1 MSVVDNKGSFLNQSK
16 ETIKD
21 LLKQLQQGD
30 HAVLILVSD
39 NGKKDIKTT
48 SNLLDFLKQVD
59 AIEISYSS
67 GFLHNSILQAANIL
81 SGSKNFNKE
90 IYLLSDFQQ
99 GRLAKDESLSDLSE
113 LLNDKIK
120 LYTFNYSGKDVFNL
134 GLSNLKINTQIFE
147 KDKPVSFLVEVSN
160 YSERSADDIVI
171 SLFINGERSAQQSVS
186 LSGGETKLLIME
198 STVKSSG
205 FIDVYAEIEDDEILQ
220 DNRRYT
226 NLFIPDAVPIIIFT
240 DNLSDARFVELALLV
255 REPALPSSRSGKAIN
270 INLKST
276 NQVPSFV
283 PQSGIETV
291 IIIGSENL
299 NSIDRLAAFVNNG
312 GGLFLMPGENSSLQN
327 FQKVLQALSLPIPS
341 KIVGEKGKT
350 DNTVSFS
357 QVEYSHPIFQDIFVK
372 DEKKK
377 IESPDIYSYFKMTT
391 EGKGRNIISLIDGSS
406 FLSEYKIGKG
416 KIFLM
421 NTAPVL
427 SWSNFPLKGVFVPLI
442 NKSVFYL
449 ASKDRAEIEFIAGNE
464 ININIG
470 SQSLPQVK
478 IERPDKAEEFIK
490 LKQEI
495 ISNIISYDNSN
506 VAGNYKIYSGE
517 KLIETVSVNIDP
529 LESVTKYL
537 SKNEFENYLDKINFK
552 GIYIEVNKDENP
564 MEIVLQSRFGSEL
577 WKYFLIIAIVL
588 ALIEMAVARNSKKDL
603 VTTEVH

>member
-1 MSVVDNKGSFLNQSK
+1 
-16 ETIKD
+16 
-21 LLKQLQQGD
+21 
-30 HAVLILVSD
+30 
-39 NGKKDIKTT
+39 
-48 SNLLDFLKQVD
+48 
-59 AIEISYSS
+59 
-67 GFLHNSILQAANIL
+67 
-81 SGSKNFNKE
+81 
-90 IYLLSDFQQ
+90 
-99 GRLAKDESLSDLSE
+99 
-113 LLNDKIK
+113 
-120 LYTFNYSGKDVFNL
+120 
-134 GLSNLKINTQIFE
+134 
-147 KDKPVSFLVEVSN
+147 
-160 YSERSADDIVI
+160 
-171 SLFINGERSAQQSVS
+171 
-186 LSGGETKLLIME
+186 ME

-220 DNRRYT
+220 DNRRHT

-255 REPALPSSRSGKAIN
+255 REPALPSSKSERAIN
-270 INLKST
+270 ITLKST

-299 NSIDRLAAFVNNG
+299 NSIDRLSAFVNNG

-327 FQKVLQALSLPIPS
+327 FQKALQALSLPIPS

-416 KIFLM
+416 RIFLM

-490 LKQEI
+490 LEQEI
-495 ISNIISYDNSN
+495 ISNVISYNNSN
-506 VAGNYKIYSGE
+506 IAGNYKIYSGE